1 MLRYISSWNLIML
14 NIMNKNLLINK
25 RNCSIIRFWRIS
37 RDENSFTRFICIS
50 SAYCSNID
58 YNRRWQN
65 VLIQCMLKK
74 ENWTTDECIYLSRL
88 VEENKDV
95 LCAKFG
101 TGITT
106 IRKRAAWQKIT
117 DSINSTSS
125 TKLSVE
131 EVEKKWHNVQM
142 KGKAELSDACRSM
155 KMTGILSC
163 PSSLSSASP
172 CSCGKGMLNIIKM
185 LWRIPHAVII
195 QPGASW

>member
-1 MLRYISSWNLIML
+1 
-14 NIMNKNLLINK
+14 
-25 RNCSIIRFWRIS
+25 
-37 RDENSFTRFICIS
+37 
-50 SAYCSNID
+50 
-58 YNRRWQN
+58 
-65 VLIQCMLKK
+65 MLKK

-185 LWRIPHAVII
+185 L
-195 QPGASW
+195 